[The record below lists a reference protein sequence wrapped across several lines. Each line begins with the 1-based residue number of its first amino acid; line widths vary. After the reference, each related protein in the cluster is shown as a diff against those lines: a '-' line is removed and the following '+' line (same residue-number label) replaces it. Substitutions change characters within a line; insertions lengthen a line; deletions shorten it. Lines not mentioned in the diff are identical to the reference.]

1 MTTCKNCDW
10 FIFIKYL
17 DWLLSGKQEEAFMH
31 NSTEDDVQYDGF
43 CCCPDKKRKNIR
55 QPYERI
61 KQDQQACKYFEPN
74 K

>member
-10 FIFIKYL
+10 FIFNKY
-17 DWLLSGKQEEAFMH
+17 K
-31 NSTEDDVQYDGF
+31 EDDEQYDGF

-55 QPYERI
+55 QPYKEI